1 VYSVAIHGRMIADR
15 VRTEAYARALRESVT
30 SESVVLDLG
39 TGTGLFAILA
49 CRFGA
54 RKVFAVEPGEIIH
67 LARRLAHDNDV
78 TDRIEFIQKLSTDIE
93 LPEPVDMIVSDLRGV
108 VPLFNGHIPSIVDAR
123 RRLLRSGGTLI
134 PRRDTVWVALA
145 SAPELYRR
153 VAGLSGEDAYGVEL
167 SALRDMLVRT
177 PRKGM
182 VTPEELITEPLRW
195 TVLDYATIE
204 QPNVRGTLEWTIS
217 RDIVAHGL
225 VQWFDSE
232 LTESVGF
239 STAPWE
245 PEMIYGRGFLPWNS
259 EVALEPG
266 DKVVIDLAAHFVSD
280 DYIWR
285 WNTRILRGGNDRDVK
300 AQFDQ
305 SSFGARAFSV
315 AGLIRQKASP

>member
-1 VYSVAIHGRMIADR
+1 MYSVAIHGMMIADR

-39 TGTGLFAILA
+39 TGTGFFAILA

-54 RKVFAVEPGEIIH
+54 RKVFAIEPDEIIH
-67 LARRLAHDNDV
+67 LASRLAHDNGV
-78 TDRIEFIQKLSTDIE
+78 ADRIEFIQKLSTDIE

-123 RRLLRSGGTLI
+123 RRLLRSGGVLI
-134 PRRDTVWVALA
+134 PRRDTIWVAVA
-145 SAPELYRR
+145 SAPEVYRR
-153 VAGLSGEDAYGVEL
+153 VAGPSGEHAYGVEL

-182 VTPEELITEPLRW
+182 VTPEELVTEPLRW
-195 TVLDYATIE
+195 TILDYATIE
-204 QPNVRGTLEWTIS
+204 EANVRGTLEWTIS

-245 PEMIYGRGFLPWNS
+245 PEMIYGRGFLPWSS

-266 DKVVIDLAAHFVSD
+266 DKVVIDLAAHLVSG

-285 WNTRILRGGNDRDVK
+285 WNTRILRGGNDGDVK
-300 AQFDQ
+300 AQFNQ
-305 SSFGARAFSV
+305 SSFGADAFSV
-315 AGLIRQKASP
+315 AGLIRQK